1 MKITIKGWEKLSG
14 ITYKGYCIV
23 NPIHNAGETDYM
35 ADVINLNLPQKPKL
49 HLTFLTTDN
58 HATGHYKMILK
69 NPQSMINTVRLVS
82 NEDVRTM
89 SKFRTHWEYL
99 LDEYLLTENTQT
111 FNSSS
116 AQYSISAQLYNMI
129 NTSSVH
135 TSLYGAI
142 KELEEQIEKLQKL

>member
-14 ITYKGYCIV
+14 ITYKGYCLV

-49 HLTFLTTDN
+49 HLTFLTTDIQ
-58 HATGHYKMILK
+58 ATGHYKMILK

-82 NEDVRTM
+82 NEDVSTL
-89 SKFRTHWEYL
+89 SKFRSHWEYL
-99 LDEYLLTENTQT
+99 LDEYLLTESVPT

-116 AQYSISAQLYNMI
+116 YSISAQLYNMV

-135 TSLYGAI
+135 TTLYGAI
-142 KELEEQIEKLQKL
+142 KELEEQIEELQKS

>member
-35 ADVINLNLPQKPKL
+35 ADVINLNLPQRPKL
-49 HLTFLTTDN
+49 HLTFLTTDT
-58 HATGHYKMILK
+58 HATGHYYLILK

-82 NEDVRTM
+82 NEDVSTL
-89 SKFRTHWEYL
+89 SSFRSHWEYL

-142 KELEEQIEKLQKL
+142 KELEEQIEKLQKR

>member
-14 ITYKGYCIV
+14 ITYKGYCLV

-49 HLTFLTTDN
+49 YLTFLTMDN

-82 NEDVRTM
+82 NEDVSTL
-89 SKFRTHWEYL
+89 SKFRSHWEYL

-116 AQYSISAQLYNMI
+116 YSISAQLYNMI
-129 NTSSVH
+129 N
-135 TSLYGAI
+135 SLPHWMR
-142 KELEEQIEKLQKL
+142 